1 MRFYLRCFDREAPA
15 VGPSRLL
22 NCFGGTSS
30 TARESIQR
38 VADSP
43 AEAPEIGLP
52 NVSGKYDDGVE
63 SAFQFHGAIA
73 EAIASGRWLVAPVL
87 VERGRRE
94 ELAGGRGWAE

>member
-1 MRFYLRCFDREAPA
+1 MRFYLRVSPRNAKL
-15 VGPSRLL
+15 GPLRLL
-22 NCFGGTSS
+22 RGSGGTSS

-94 ELAGGRGWAE
+94 ELVGGQSWAE